1 MSTEKIVSSV
11 ESLQEK
17 TEGAKLQRVFG
28 VLDATAHIVGGIIGS
43 GIFVSP
49 KVLKIIYILLKRVSL
64 KLVLNFFLLKLLKR
78 RRFYNNSKIKQAFCI
93 KTY

>member
-17 TEGAKLQRVFG
+17 SEGAKLQRVFG

-49 KVLKIIYILLKRVSL
+49 KV
-64 KLVLNFFLLKLLKR
+64 
-78 RRFYNNSKIKQAFCI
+78 
-93 KTY
+93 